1 MNNKRYYLLY
11 FTNHIC
17 KINIKIIINMNQFYI
32 NYKYFKW
39 NYQVSFFKFFSK
51 NIRLKDESRKY

>member
-11 FTNHIC
+11 FTNPIC

-32 NYKYFKW
+32 NYKYFK
-39 NYQVSFFKFFSK
+39 
-51 NIRLKDESRKY
+51 